1 MSDAKLLSIV
11 VPVYFNELNLPETV
25 PALLSLADQ
34 IQPMALELVFVDD
47 GSRDRSLEVLL
58 QFQQQHPETIRVV
71 KLTRN
76 IGSMAAIQAG
86 LKVARG
92 DCVGMISADLQDPHD
107 LFVEMVGRWRE
118 GVKAVLAV
126 RQDREE
132 TAGQRWFA
140 NTYYRLLRRFAVPDY
155 PKGGFD
161 FCLIDRQ
168 LVEEINRMA
177 EKNTHIMTLI
187 FWLGFS
193 PALIPYT
200 RRKRRLGKSRWTLK
214 KKLKLFV
221 DSFIAFSYVPIRFL
235 SVVGLL
241 TSFLAVLYAG
251 FQVAAK
257 LIYGTP
263 VPGFS
268 TTVVLIALTSGVQMI
283 MLGVLGEYLWRIL
296 DETRGRPMYVVDRIY
311 TGSGRPPVSS

>member
-76 IGSMAAIQAG
+76 FGSMAAIQAG

-200 RRKRRLGKSRWTLK
+200 RRKRRLGKSRWTLQ